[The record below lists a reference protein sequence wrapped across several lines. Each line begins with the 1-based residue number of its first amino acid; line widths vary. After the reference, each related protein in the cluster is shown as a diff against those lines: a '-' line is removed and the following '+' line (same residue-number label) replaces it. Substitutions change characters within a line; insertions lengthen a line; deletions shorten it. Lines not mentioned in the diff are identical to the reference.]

1 MATKIASLEASQVF
15 EIKHLVEKEKIDCD
29 FILTRAVD
37 VCLDQAHADK
47 TKAEF
52 EALLATGEASL
63 QDVHYAPTSPFL
75 LTKPRPTSPQPA
87 ASATVLDSTIIRSL
101 GRMGV

>member
-1 MATKIASLEASQVF
+1 MFGSEMATKIASFEASQVF

-52 EALLATGEASL
+52 EALLATREPSL
-63 QDVHYAPTSPFL
+63 QDVHYAGG
-75 LTKPRPTSPQPA
+75 KA
-87 ASATVLDSTIIRSL
+87 AEMISGVKGAKSAFSFTAGSIW
-101 GRMGV
+101 